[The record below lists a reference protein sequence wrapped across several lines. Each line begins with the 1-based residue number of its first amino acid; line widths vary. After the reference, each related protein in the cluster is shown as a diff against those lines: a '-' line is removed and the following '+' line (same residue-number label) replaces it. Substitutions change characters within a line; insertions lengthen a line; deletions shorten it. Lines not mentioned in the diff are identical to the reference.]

1 MTKVPYQDATQEW
14 LDSIMEDR
22 RQKEERGYKKGGK
35 VRSALMIA
43 KGLKKK

>member
-1 MTKVPYQDATQEW
+1 MTGMENQE
-14 LDSIMEDR
+14 
-22 RQKEERGYKKGGK
+22 KYGFKKGGK